1 MYPSPSCTPFFPSI
15 PQKMD
20 DFPRVAECATTLLN
34 FVRQLKLTDD
44 EKTLLLQ
51 TVYFELRVLYLSE
64 DIVSGYDH
72 LKGVEPDLD
81 VLVEALLEAIEALYE
96 DKDMLDL
103 EEVITLIGS
112 LWSME

>member
-1 MYPSPSCTPFFPSI
+1 
-15 PQKMD
+15 MD
-20 DFPRVAECATTLLN
+20 DFPHVTECATALLN

-64 DIVSGYDH
+64 DIVSGYNH

-81 VLVEALLEAIEALYE
+81 ALTEDLIQSIEDLYE

-103 EEVITLIGS
+103 EELVSNIGA
-112 LWSME
+112 LWGMSE